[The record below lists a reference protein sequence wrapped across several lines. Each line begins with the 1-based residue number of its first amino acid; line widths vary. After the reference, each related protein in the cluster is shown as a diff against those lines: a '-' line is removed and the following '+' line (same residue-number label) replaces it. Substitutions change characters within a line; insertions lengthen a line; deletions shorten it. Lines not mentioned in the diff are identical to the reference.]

1 MKFHKLLMMGR
12 VFGSGNSGGSGGGSG
27 DGYGKVQEVATAEEL
42 DTILANATV
51 DDVGRGFLYLGET
64 TETYKYEC
72 VYIIREG

>member
-1 MKFHKLLMMGR
+1 MNIFEYAVVKKTF
-12 VFGSGNSGGSGGGSG
+12 GGGG
-27 DGYGKVQEVATAEEL
+27 GTVNGKVMEVYTADEL
-42 DTILANATV
+42 DTILANATA